1 MPSGKHGPVDPPTT
15 RRWALGGRVVTM
27 DAKSTVLAHGV
38 VYVEDGSI
46 AAVVPAGTIPDG
58 FDGVEILDTGG
69 TIFPGLIEL
78 HNHISYNA
86 LQLWDV
92 PERYTNRDTWG
103 NSADYHRLVTAPM
116 KTIGEEAR
124 LLPALT
130 RYVEV
135 KALVGGVTTTQGLAL
150 FSAAGIRR
158 FYRGVVRNV
167 EQTSDPRL
175 PPAATRIGDVDAREP
190 AKFLKELQSRK
201 CVLLHLSEGTDAAA
215 HAHFEALKLPGGKWA
230 VTDSLGG
237 IHCVA
242 LTAADFDVLAERG
255 AGMVWSPLSNLLLYG
270 QTADVAAA
278 KAAGSAG
285 KRLTIGLGSDWS
297 PSGSKSLFGE
307 LKAAHV
313 YSQHNGKVF
322 SDQELVQ
329 LATTDPAQILRWHE
343 ALGTI
348 EAGKYADLVVVG
360 GQHGDAYGALL
371 RGDERAI
378 QLVVIDGEP
387 RYGTQALMAGTGP
400 GSEPIV
406 VGGEQRVL
414 RLAPVVSDPDVT
426 APTYAAAHAALKDA
440 LANIKQLRLEQE
452 QRHAAAPAHVA
463 AMAPAEVAAA
473 RGEARL
479 ALDEFEHTAMTV
491 RPHLPLAG
499 GALSGPLD
507 HPAAAAPVLTSSLL
521 TPLELDALTV
531 ADDPTFL
538 DRIAAQ
544 KNLPAWLAPG
554 MRQLYE

>member
-1 MPSGKHGPVDPPTT
+1 VPGAQHGPIDPPTT
-15 RRWALGGRVVTM
+15 RRWALAGRVVTM
-27 DAKSTVLAHGV
+27 DAKATVHERGV
-38 VYVEDGSI
+38 VYVERGSI
-46 AAVVPAGTIPDG
+46 AAVVPQGTVPDG
-58 FDGVEILDTGG
+58 LEDVTPLETGG

-103 NSADYHRLVTAPM
+103 NSAEYHRLVTAPM

-124 LLPALT
+124 LLPALA

-135 KALVGGVTTTQGLAL
+135 KALVGGVTTTQGIAL

-158 FYRGVVRNV
+158 FYRGIVRNV

-175 PPAATRIGDVDAREP
+175 PPAGTRIGDVDARDPQAFLRELR
-190 AKFLKELQSRK
+190 AKK

-215 HAHFEALKLPGGKWA
+215 HAHFEALKLPHDEWA
-230 VTDSLGG
+230 ITAALGG

-242 LTAADFDVLAERG
+242 LRGADFDVLAQRG

-278 KAAGSAG
+278 KHAGSADR
-285 KRLTIGLGSDWS
+285 RLTIGLGSDWS

-307 LKAAHV
+307 LKVARV
-313 YSQHNGKVF
+313 VSEQLGGVF
-322 SDQELVQ
+322 DDHELVA
-329 LATTDPAQILRWHE
+329 LATANGARILRWDE

-348 EAGKYADLVVVG
+348 EPGKYADLVVVG
-360 GQHGDAYGALL
+360 GQRGDPHGALFA
-371 RGDERAI
+371 GDERAI
-378 QLVVIDGEP
+378 ELVVIDGEP
-387 RYGTQALMAGTGP
+387 RYGTRKLMADAGP
-400 GSEPIV
+400 GGEPIR

-414 RLAPVVSDPDVT
+414 RLAGVADDPDVK
-426 APTYAAAHAALKDA
+426 APTYAEAHHALKDA
-440 LANIKQLRLEQE
+440 LAHIKQIRLEQE
-452 QRHAAAPAHVA
+452 HAAAGHA
-463 AMAPAEVAAA
+463 AARAVAPAELAAA
-473 RGEARL
+473 RGEPRL
-479 ALDEFEHTAMTV
+479 ALDEFEPTHVTQ

-499 GALSGPLD
+499 AATGPLD
-507 HPAAAAPVLTSSLL
+507 RPAAAAAGPLSDLL

-538 DRIAAQ
+538 DRITAQ
-544 KNLPAWLAPG
+544 RNLPAWLPPKL
-554 MRQLYE
+554 RESYR